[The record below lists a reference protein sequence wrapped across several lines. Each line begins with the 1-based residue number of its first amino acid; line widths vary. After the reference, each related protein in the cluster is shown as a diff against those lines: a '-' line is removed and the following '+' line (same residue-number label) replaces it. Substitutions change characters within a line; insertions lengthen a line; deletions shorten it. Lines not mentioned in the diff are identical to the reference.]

1 MGIDD
6 RDARPAKVR
15 PETPFF
21 SVILPVWNRREVI
34 GRCLESLWSQDFDQ
48 FEVVAVDDG
57 STDQSLAV
65 LRACN
70 DPRLV
75 VMAHDVNRGVCA
87 ARATATAAA
96 RGAWHLTVDS
106 DWTLDAGSMRRLAQ
120 LARAV
125 PPDVGW
131 IGAYARSNKGELW
144 PVNPMPEGPFGFEE
158 YLRWSDKPGP
168 SDHLSCRRREVAE
181 SVPWPTDRRLEV
193 QMILRIARRWR
204 FHVLREPLATIYTD
218 CTNRYQSDDS
228 AEGLARKMD
237 SARDQAVMT
246 EEVLEEFG
254 ADLRQFSPSRYA
266 QIVESAAQYNLQA
279 GRRWR
284 GLKFSFRALARRPL
298 SIRLWTT
305 MFLGLL
311 GPRLIRVMGRV
322 EPARKAYRMLSRLG
336 SHDAE

>member
-1 MGIDD
+1 MDIDN
-6 RDARPAKVR
+6 RDPAPARVQ
-15 PETPFF
+15 PESPFF
-21 SVILPVWNRREVI
+21 SVILPVWNRQEVVRRCLDSLLSQEFQPFEVI
-34 GRCLESLWSQDFDQ
+34 
-48 FEVVAVDDG
+48 AVDDG

-65 LRACN
+65 LRACK

-75 VMAHDVNRGVCA
+75 VVAHDANRGVCA

-106 DWTLDAGSMRRLAQ
+106 DWTLDAGAMRRLAQ
-120 LARAV
+120 LARTV

-131 IGAYARSNKGELW
+131 IGARARSDKGELW

-158 YLRWSDKPGP
+158 YLRWSDKPGA
-168 SDHLSCRRREVAE
+168 SDHLSCRRREVAA

-228 AEGLARKMD
+228 AQGLARKMD

-246 EEVLEEFG
+246 EEALEEFG
-254 ADLRQFSPSRYA
+254 ADLWEHAPARYA
-266 QIVESAAQYNLQA
+266 QIVESAAQYNLHA
-279 GRRWR
+279 GHRWR
-284 GLKFSFRALARRPL
+284 GLKFSVRALARRPL
-298 SIRLWTT
+298 SIHIWTT
-305 MFLGLL
+305 LFLGLL
-311 GPRLIRVMGRV
+311 GPRLIRVVGRA
-322 EPARKAYRMLSRLG
+322 EPARRAYRMLSRLG
-336 SHDAE
+336 SRDAQ

>member
-1 MGIDD
+1 MGVDT
-6 RDARPAKVR
+6 RDSA
-15 PETPFF
+15 PEKRAPEPPFF
-21 SVILPVWNRREVI
+21 SVILPVWNRQEVVR
-34 GRCLESLWSQDFDQ
+34 RCLDSLLSQDFQ
-48 FEVVAVDDG
+48 PFEVIAVDDG
-57 STDQSLAV
+57 STDRSLAV
-65 LRACN
+65 LRACS

-75 VMAHDVNRGVCA
+75 VIAHDVNRGVCA

-106 DWTLDAGSMRRLAQ
+106 DWTLDAGAMTRLAQ
-120 LARAV
+120 LARTVA
-125 PPDVGW
+125 PEVGW
-131 IGAYARSNKGELW
+131 IGACARSDKGEVW
-144 PVNPMPEGPFGFEE
+144 PVNPMPEGPFGFDE

-168 SDHLSCRRREVAE
+168 SDHLSCRRREVAD

-218 CTNRYQSDDS
+218 CKNRYQSDDS
-228 AEGLARKMD
+228 AQGLARKMD

-266 QIVESAAQYNLQA
+266 QVVESAAQYNLQA
-279 GRRWR
+279 GRRWQGIR
-284 GLKFSFRALARRPL
+284 FSIRAMGRRPL
-298 SIRLWTT
+298 SIRIWTT
-305 MFLGLL
+305 LFLGLL
-311 GPRLIRVMGRV
+311 GPRLIRVVGRA